1 MEIAASAPGAAPIG
15 AGPHV
20 TASIHFTEEAQN
32 IITYGFQYSAVEFS
46 GNSSR
51 QIKQLRSLPK
61 RLLAVSA
68 GPIMGVEK

>member
-15 AGPHV
+15 AGPFFTV
-20 TASIHFTEEAQN
+20 STHFTEEAPK
-32 IITYGFQYSAVEFS
+32 IITYGFQYSVVEFS

-51 QIKQLRSLPK
+51 QIKQLRPLPK

-68 GPIMGVEK
+68 GSLLGVDK